1 MANVIGL
8 IVTLLVVG
16 FFLYRQHKAE
26 RTQSSS
32 PKRINPKPDPND
44 TTDWPAVVAK
54 ATDSAMAQEKPA
66 VALDMTSA
74 ANTDAPHS
82 CIGGRPSLPKD
93 MGWPVDAHGKPMLF
107 LAQINFQDMPALAGY
122 PATGLLSV
130 FVTDDDLNGCDF
142 PSIDQKGFKTFYF
155 GDTADLT
162 RHDLPEV
169 TWEFSPLSDKLLQE
183 GRRVT
188 GRAATGVPSPNSNT
202 VAELTKDWYPNCPS
216 DLWDELWDALSKA
229 KPGILY
235 YGGHPDFTQDDF
247 RRAGSEPTYLQ
258 YTEVLLQMG
267 FFYHRETGIEVCW
280 GDAGEA
286 CFLMTKDDLSARR
299 FNRSAYNWDCS

>member
-1 MANVIGL
+1 
-8 IVTLLVVG
+8 
-16 FFLYRQHKAE
+16 
-26 RTQSSS
+26 
-32 PKRINPKPDPND
+32 
-44 TTDWPAVVAK
+44 
-54 ATDSAMAQEKPA
+54 
-66 VALDMTSA
+66 
-74 ANTDAPHS
+74 
-82 CIGGRPSLPKD
+82 
-93 MGWPVDAHGKPMLF
+93 LF

-142 PSIDQKGFKTFYF
+142 PSIDQKGFKTLFFEY
-155 GDTADLT
+155 TSDLT
-162 RHDLPEV
+162 RCAFPEV
-169 TWEFSPLSDKLLQE
+169 TWEFSPFSDKLLLE
-183 GRRVT
+183 GRRIT
-188 GRAATGVPSPNSNT
+188 GHAATGVPSPNSNT
-202 VAELTKDWYPNCPS
+202 VAELTKDWYPNCPN